1 MDKVTRFLVYEGRA
15 SLIIAKT
22 TDLVEEIRK
31 IHDLTP
37 TTTAAMGRLA
47 TISGMMGFTDIKEDD
62 DSISIQIKGD
72 GQMGS
77 LVSVIRRE
85 SNTVKLKMCCD
96 NPHVEP
102 PLKENGKL
110 DVGAAVGRYGFLNV
124 IKKNEMTNS
133 DYNGL
138 VPLVSGEIA
147 EDFTDYYAKSKQIP
161 TVLSL
166 GVLVNKD
173 GTKAAGGYLL
183 QLMPDATEEDIDKIE
198 EASKKVKPISAM
210 IDEKLSLEEIAKLV
224 SGDENATPIKE
235 ELSIKYE
242 CDCDKEKFKK
252 GIISLGKE
260 EITKI
265 IEEDNHAE
273 IECHFCKKKYDFSK
287 SELENLRQK
296 AK

>member
-1 MDKVTRFLVYEGRA
+1 MDRVTRFLVYEGRA
-15 SLIIAKT
+15 SLIIAET
-22 TDLVEEIRK
+22 TELVEEIRK

-47 TISGMMGFTDIKEDD
+47 TISGMMGFTDIKEND
-62 DSISIQIKGD
+62 DSISVQIKGD

-85 SNTVKLKMCCD
+85 NDTVKLKMCCD

-102 PLKENGKL
+102 PLKSNGKL

-124 IKKNEMTNS
+124 VKKNEMTNR

-166 GVLVNKD
+166 GVLVDKE
-173 GTKAAGGYLL
+173 GTRAAGGYLL
-183 QLMPDATEEDIDKIE
+183 QLMPDATEEDIVKIE
-198 EASKKVKPISAM
+198 EVSKVVKPISQM
-210 IDEKLSLEEIAKLV
+210 IDEKLSLEEIAKMV
-224 SGDENATPIKE
+224 SGDENAAPIDEK
-235 ELSIKYE
+235 LVIKYE

-252 GIISLGKE
+252 GLISLGKE

>member
-15 SLIIAKT
+15 SLIIAET

-85 SNTVKLKMCCD
+85 SNNVKLKMCCD

-124 IKKNEMTNS
+124 IKKNEITNS

>member
-1 MDKVTRFLVYEGRA
+1 MDQVTRYLVHEGRA
-15 SLIIAKT
+15 SLIIART
-22 TDLVEEIRK
+22 TDLVEKIRN

-37 TTTAAMGRLA
+37 TTTAAMGRFA
-47 TISGMMGFTDIKEDD
+47 TISGMMGFSDIKEND

-77 LVSVIRRE
+77 LISVIRRID
-85 SNTVKLKMCCD
+85 NTTIIKMCCD

-102 PLKENGKL
+102 PLKANGKL
-110 DVGAAVGRYGFLNV
+110 DVGAAVGRTGFLNV
-124 IKKNEMTNS
+124 IKKNDLTNA

-183 QLMPDATEEDIDKIE
+183 QLMPDATEEDIVKIE
-198 EASKKVKPISAM
+198 EASKEVKPISQM
-210 IDEKLSLEEIAKLV
+210 IDENIELDEIAKMV
-224 SGDENATPIKE
+224 SGDPNAIPIE
-235 ELSIKYE
+235 EKLEIKYE

-265 IEEDNHAE
+265 IEEDGHAE

>member
-1 MDKVTRFLVYEGRA
+1 MNQVTRYLVHEGRA
-15 SLIIAKT
+15 SLIIART

-37 TTTAAMGRLA
+37 TTTAAMGRFA
-47 TISGMMGFTDIKEDD
+47 TISGMMGFSDIKEND

-77 LVSVIRRE
+77 LISVIRRID
-85 SNTVKLKMCCD
+85 NTVKLKMCCD

-102 PLKENGKL
+102 PLKANGKL
-110 DVGAAVGRYGFLNV
+110 DVAAAVGYRGFLNV
-124 IKKNEMTNS
+124 IKKNDLTKK

-173 GTKAAGGYLL
+173 GAKAAGGYLL
-183 QLMPDATEEDIDKIE
+183 QLMPDAKEEDIVKIE
-198 EASKKVKPISAM
+198 EASKVVKPISQM
-210 IDEKLSLEEIAKLV
+210 IDENMDLDEIAKLV
-224 SGDENATPIKE
+224 SGDENAAPIKE
-235 ELSIKYE
+235 KLEIKYE

-260 EITKI
+260 EIEKI
-265 IEEDNHAE
+265 INEDGHAE
-273 IECHFCKKKYDFSK
+273 IECHFCKKKYNFSK

>member
-15 SLIIAKT
+15 SLIIAET

-198 EASKKVKPISAM
+198 EASKKVKPISVM

>member
-1 MDKVTRFLVYEGRA
+1 
-15 SLIIAKT
+15 
-22 TDLVEEIRK
+22 
-31 IHDLTP
+31 
-37 TTTAAMGRLA
+37 
-47 TISGMMGFTDIKEDD
+47 
-62 DSISIQIKGD
+62 
-72 GQMGS
+72 
-77 LVSVIRRE
+77 
-85 SNTVKLKMCCD
+85 
-96 NPHVEP
+96 
-102 PLKENGKL
+102 
-110 DVGAAVGRYGFLNV
+110 
-124 IKKNEMTNS
+124 MTNS

>member
-15 SLIIAKT
+15 SLIIAET

-31 IHDLTP
+31 IHDLAP

-102 PLKENGKL
+102 PLKDNGKL
-110 DVGAAVGRYGFLNV
+110 DVGSAVGRYGFLNV

>member
-15 SLIIAKT
+15 SLIIAET

>member
-15 SLIIAKT
+15 SLIIAET

-37 TTTAAMGRLA
+37 TTTAAMGRFA

-110 DVGAAVGRYGFLNV
+110 
-124 IKKNEMTNS
+124 
-133 DYNGL
+133 
-138 VPLVSGEIA
+138 
-147 EDFTDYYAKSKQIP
+147 
-161 TVLSL
+161 
-166 GVLVNKD
+166 
-173 GTKAAGGYLL
+173 
-183 QLMPDATEEDIDKIE
+183 
-198 EASKKVKPISAM
+198 
-210 IDEKLSLEEIAKLV
+210 
-224 SGDENATPIKE
+224 
-235 ELSIKYE
+235 
-242 CDCDKEKFKK
+242 
-252 GIISLGKE
+252 
-260 EITKI
+260 
-265 IEEDNHAE
+265 
-273 IECHFCKKKYDFSK
+273 
-287 SELENLRQK
+287 
-296 AK
+296 